1 LLGKNPRQLDRINE
15 TMDGCL
21 VRHNH
26 AKTPI
31 DVACWDIFGKSV
43 DMPFCDL
50 LGGRTNQELPLISSI
65 YAGDPEDM
73 RARVQIP

>member
-1 LLGKNPRQLDRINE
+1 
-15 TMDGCL
+15 MDGCL